1 MLKKA
6 IFGGTFDPIHNGHIN
21 IAYEAL
27 YKLEMDK
34 VIFMPSGNPPHKTEK
49 KITDAYLRYEFV
61 NMAVS
66 GEEKFE
72 VSSYEIDK
80 KSLSYTYK
88 TLEHFKKL
96 EPDTEWYFIA
106 GLDSLMDIEK
116 WMNVESIM
124 KNCTFIVLVRSGFKS
139 DHVMAQKKKIEL
151 KYNTNIILLN
161 IPILEI
167 SSTDIRNKIMKEQN
181 VSHLMPK
188 EVYYAVKELE
198 IYK

>member
-21 IAYEAL
+21 IAYETL
-27 YKLEMDK
+27 YKLHMDK
-34 VIFMPSGNPPHKTEK
+34 VIFMPSGNPPHKRSK
-49 KITDAYLRYEFV
+49 KVTDAYLRYEFV
-61 NMAVS
+61 KMAVS
-66 GEEKFE
+66 GEKKFE
-72 VSSYEIDK
+72 VSSYEIQD

-106 GLDSLMDIEK
+106 GFDSLMDIDK
-116 WMNVESIM
+116 WKNVESIM
-124 KNCTFIVLVRSGFKS
+124 KNCTFIVLVRSGYKS
-139 DHVMAQKKKIEL
+139 DHVLAQKKKIEQ
-151 KYNTNIILLN
+151 KYNAHIILLD

-167 SSTDIRNKIMKEQN
+167 SSTGIRDKIRKNQN

-188 EVYYAVKELE
+188 EVYYAVKEIE
-198 IYK
+198 VYK